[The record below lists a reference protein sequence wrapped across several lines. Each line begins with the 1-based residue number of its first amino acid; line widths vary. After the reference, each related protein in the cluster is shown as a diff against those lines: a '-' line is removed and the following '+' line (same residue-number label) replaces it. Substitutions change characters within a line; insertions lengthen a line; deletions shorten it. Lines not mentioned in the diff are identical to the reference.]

1 MFSVN
6 NIWWNLNLCVYVYV
20 KCLVM
25 YFIWKKLFFIKKLKD
40 YIIRFDV
47 LIVSIWFVLFMF
59 YSFLD
64 IWNILKIEREEIV
77 DEMLFKDLI
86 Y

>member
-1 MFSVN
+1 
-6 NIWWNLNLCVYVYV
+6 
-20 KCLVM
+20 M

>member
-1 MFSVN
+1 
-6 NIWWNLNLCVYVYV
+6 
-20 KCLVM
+20 M

-64 IWNILKIEREEIV
+64 IWNILKIEWEEIV

>member
-1 MFSVN
+1 MF
-6 NIWWNLNLCVYVYV
+6 
-20 KCLVM
+20 
-25 YFIWKKLFFIKKLKD
+25 FIWKKLFFIKKLKD